1 MERRLQGVR
10 KALED
15 LKIDALFITNSYN
28 RRYLTGFTGSA
39 GYVLITADRAVLMTD
54 FRYTEQAAKQAAPGF
69 EVAQFTGKPILW
81 VKDQLQKLG
90 ISNLGFEQN
99 DVTFA
104 TYSAYA
110 ADLDGIRL
118 EPTDKVVET
127 LRMIKDESE
136 ISVIEQAA
144 ELADRTFAHILTIAK
159 PGVSELDIALEI
171 EMFVRKNGASGTSF
185 DTIVA
190 SGERS
195 ALPHGV
201 ASERKLQANEFL
213 KLDFGALYGGYCSDL
228 TRTVCIGK
236 ASDKHK
242 EIHGIVL
249 EAHRNALA
257 NMKPGMTGA
266 EADSLA
272 RDIIAKAGY
281 GDHFGHSLGHGIGL
295 YIHEAPTLAQR
306 SEMVLQPGMV
316 VTVEPGIYLPG
327 FGGVRIENDV
337 VITDS
342 GIRVI
347 THSPMELLEIG

>member
-10 KALED
+10 KALEQ
-15 LKIDALFITNSYN
+15 LKLDALFITNSYN

-39 GYVLITADRAVLMTD
+39 GYVLITADTAVLLTD
-54 FRYTEQAAKQAAPGF
+54 FRYTEQAAKQAAAGF
-69 EVAQFTGKPILW
+69 QVEQFAGKPIVW
-81 VKDQLQKLG
+81 VKDQLQKRG
-90 ISNLGFEQN
+90 ITSLGFEQD
-99 DVTFA
+99 DVTYA
-104 TYSAYA
+104 TYASYS
-110 ADLDGIRL
+110 ADLEGIRL
-118 EPTDKVVET
+118 VPTDKVVET

-136 ISVIEQAA
+136 IAVIEQAA
-144 ELADRTFAHILTIAK
+144 DLADRTFEHILTIAK
-159 PGVSELDIALEI
+159 PGVSERDLALEI
-171 EMFVRKNGASGTSF
+171 EMFVRRNGASGTSF

-201 ASERKLQANEFL
+201 ASDRKLQANEFM
-213 KLDFGALYGGYCSDL
+213 KLDFGALYEGYCSDL

-249 EAHRNALA
+249 EAHRNVLA
-257 NMKPGMTGA
+257 HLKPGMTGV

-281 GDHFGHSLGHGIGL
+281 GDNFGHSLGHGIGL
-295 YIHEAPTLAQR
+295 YIHEAPTLSQR
-306 SEMVLQPGMV
+306 SDTVLQPGMV

-337 VITDS
+337 VITES

-347 THSPMELLEIG
+347 THSPTELLEIG

>member
-1 MERRLQGVR
+1 
-10 KALED
+10 
-15 LKIDALFITNSYN
+15 
-28 RRYLTGFTGSA
+28 
-39 GYVLITADRAVLMTD
+39 
-54 FRYTEQAAKQAAPGF
+54 
-69 EVAQFTGKPILW
+69 
-81 VKDQLQKLG
+81 
-90 ISNLGFEQN
+90 
-99 DVTFA
+99 
-104 TYSAYA
+104 
-110 ADLDGIRL
+110 
-118 EPTDKVVET
+118 
-127 LRMIKDESE
+127 
-136 ISVIEQAA
+136 
-144 ELADRTFAHILTIAK
+144 LADRTFEHILTIAK
-159 PGVSELDIALEI
+159 PGVSERDLALEI
-171 EMFVRKNGASGTSF
+171 EMFVRRNGASGTSF

-201 ASERKLQANEFL
+201 ASDRKLQANEFM
-213 KLDFGALYGGYCSDL
+213 KLDFGALYEGYCSDL

-249 EAHRNALA
+249 EAHRNVLA
-257 NMKPGMTGA
+257 HLKPGMTGV

-281 GDHFGHSLGHGIGL
+281 GDNFGHSLGHGIGL
-295 YIHEAPTLAQR
+295 YIHEAPTLSQR
-306 SEMVLQPGMV
+306 SDTVLQPGMV

-337 VITDS
+337 VITES